1 MTRIEPLDVGGETV
15 EVHHIDSGRPG
26 RTLAVI
32 AGVHGDE
39 LEGIVALRLFAAGL
53 DPNAL
58 RGRLRLVTV
67 ANPPAHRALSRTS
80 PVDGANL
87 ARVFP
92 GAADGSVS
100 SRIAYAL
107 TRDVIAGADLF
118 VDLHSAGQHYEMPL
132 FAGYYAGQPAGP
144 ASAAAA
150 FAFGAPVVWRHDR
163 IGPGRTIGAAA
174 DLGVPAMYAEG
185 TGGGGLRGS
194 DVDAYVSGL
203 RRLLVLLEMSEEH
216 FGPPEPPLVIE
227 EGDGNVDSSLTC
239 GVAGLCVTRTPV
251 GVAVAEG
258 ALLAEIVDERG
269 AVAEQ
274 VRSPV
279 DGRVMM
285 LRRTAPV
292 AAGDGIAMLAPAR
305 AAADRPPSHIP
316 PRPA

>member
-1 MTRIEPLDVGGETV
+1 MIQLEHVDVGDETV
-15 EVHHIDSGRPG
+15 ELCHVDSGQPG

-39 LEGIVALRLFAAGL
+39 LEGIVASRLFVAGL
-53 DPNAL
+53 DPSAL

-92 GAADGSVS
+92 GAADGSLS
-100 SRIAYAL
+100 ARIAHAL
-107 TRDVIAGADLF
+107 TRDMIAGADLF

-132 FAGYYAGQPAGP
+132 FAGYYAGQSAGL
-144 ASAAAA
+144 ASADAAY
-150 FAFGAPVVWRHDR
+150 AFGAPVVWRHDT

-174 DLGVPAMYAEG
+174 DLDVPAMYVEG
-185 TGGGGLRGS
+185 TGGGGLRGT
-194 DVDAYVSGL
+194 DVDAYVTGL
-203 RRLLVLLEMSEEH
+203 RRLLALLGMSDER

-239 GVAGLCVTRTPV
+239 SVAGHCVTRTSV
-251 GVAVAEG
+251 GVAVVEG
-258 ALLAEIVDERG
+258 ELLADIVDERG

-279 DGRVMM
+279 AGRVMM

-305 AAADRPPSHIP
+305 ASAK
-316 PRPA
+316 RPA

>member
-1 MTRIEPLDVGGETV
+1 MTRVDHLDVGDETV
-15 EVHHIDSGRPG
+15 EVCHIDAGQPG

-39 LEGIVALRLFAAGL
+39 LEGIVAARLFAAGL
-53 DPNAL
+53 DPNGL

-67 ANPPAHRALSRTS
+67 ANPPAHRAMSRTS

-92 GAADGSVS
+92 GTADGSVS
-100 SRIAYAL
+100 SRIAHAL
-107 TRDVIAGADLF
+107 TREVIAGADLF

-132 FAGYYAGQPAGP
+132 FAGYYAGQPAGAASA

-150 FAFGAPVVWRHDR
+150 SAFGAPVIWRHDT

-174 DLGVPAMYAEG
+174 DLGVPALYVEG

-194 DVDAYVSGL
+194 DVDAYVTGL
-203 RRLLVLLEMSEEH
+203 RRLLALLEMTDER
-216 FGPPEPPLVIE
+216 FAAPEPPLVIA

-239 GVAGLCVTRTPV
+239 DVAGLCVTRTSV
-251 GVAVAEG
+251 GAVVVEG
-258 ALLAEIVDERG
+258 TLLADIVDERG

-279 DGRVMM
+279 AGRVMM

-292 AAGDGIAMLAPAR
+292 VPGEGIAMLAPAEVSR
-305 AAADRPPSHIP
+305 
-316 PRPA
+316 